1 MQIPKLM
8 EHIAS
13 GKLDGALAGLYPDTD
28 AARQRYL
35 NNLAAYRA
43 AFGDGDVRL
52 FSAPGRTEIGG
63 NHTDHQNGCVL
74 AAAVHLDVIGCAGA
88 QEGCI
93 EIRSEG
99 YPPNCVTLR
108 DLSPVQAERES
119 TDALIRGVCA
129 YFAKKGYAVGGF
141 RAHTVSN
148 VAGGAGL
155 SSSAAFSV
163 LVGTI
168 LSRLY
173 NGGGVPAAEIAQAGR
188 YAENEYFGKPSGLMD
203 QMAAAVG
210 GFVGIDF
217 GGAQPRVEPVRFD
230 FGATGHRLC
239 IVDTRGS
246 HAGLTGEYAAVRDEM
261 TQVARALGK
270 RTLAETD
277 LRAFFRELSRL
288 RAACG
293 DRAVLRSMHFL
304 QETRRAVEEKEALQ
318 QGRFDAFLG
327 LVNESG
333 ASSTALLQ
341 NIYPTGAHEKQPAA
355 VALAVSNL
363 ALQGRGACRIH
374 GGGFGGTVQAFVPDE
389 LFGGFRAALDH
400 VFGAGACQEVRI
412 RSTGGTELAADA

>member
-108 DLSPVQAERES
+108 DLSPVQAERGS

-173 NGGGVPAAEIAQAGR
+173 NGGR
-188 YAENEYFGKPSGLMD
+188 
-203 QMAAAVG
+203 
-210 GFVGIDF
+210 
-217 GGAQPRVEPVRFD
+217 R
-230 FGATGHRLC
+230 
-239 IVDTRGS
+239 
-246 HAGLTGEYAAVRDEM
+246 
-261 TQVARALGK
+261 
-270 RTLAETD
+270 
-277 LRAFFRELSRL
+277 
-288 RAACG
+288 
-293 DRAVLRSMHFL
+293 
-304 QETRRAVEEKEALQ
+304 TRR
-318 QGRFDAFLG
+318 
-327 LVNESG
+327 
-333 ASSTALLQ
+333 
-341 NIYPTGAHEKQPAA
+341 
-355 VALAVSNL
+355 
-363 ALQGRGACRIH
+363 
-374 GGGFGGTVQAFVPDE
+374 
-389 LFGGFRAALDH
+389 
-400 VFGAGACQEVRI
+400 
-412 RSTGGTELAADA
+412 